1 MRERVTYIIRN
12 SDVDFDPSK
21 LEINDFTFAVS
32 GISAAK
38 EYQIT
43 LSAAELPQEVFNSAH
58 TTLQ

>member
-21 LEINDFTFAVS
+21 LEIKDFTFAVS

-43 LSAAELPQEVFNSAH
+43 LSAAELPQEVSTPR